1 MELLFEI
8 LKLTLPA
15 LIVGLTVY
23 FLFKNF
29 FDFQYRIKAIENKQN
44 DRKITVPLRLQSY
57 ERLSLFCERI
67 SIPNLIMRLRS
78 QDGNAQSLRYAL
90 MIAIQQ
96 EFEHN
101 VSQQVY
107 VSDQL
112 WQIIRLTKENMLGIV
127 NEVASK
133 TDNNANSEVLI
144 DELFKYLSENQ
155 SPTDTALAAIRQEAG
170 DLF

>member
-1 MELLFEI
+1 MEFLLEI
-8 LKLTLPA
+8 LKLTFPA
-15 LIVGLTVY
+15 LVVGLTVY
-23 FLFKNF
+23 YLFKKL
-29 FDFQYRIKAIENKQN
+29 FDFQYRMKMIENKQM
-44 DRKITVPLRLQSY
+44 DRKTTVPLRLQSY

-67 SIPNLIMRLRS
+67 SFPNLIMRLNTQES
-78 QDGNAQSLRYAL
+78 TAQSLKYAM

-127 NEVASK
+127 SEVSAKPENMASGEQFINALLQFNADKQSPIEVAL
-133 TDNNANSEVLI
+133 T
-144 DELFKYLSENQ
+144 
-155 SPTDTALAAIRQEAG
+155 AIRQEAG
-170 DLF
+170 ELF

>member
-8 LKLTLPA
+8 IKYTLPA

-23 FLFKNF
+23 FLFNNF
-29 FDFQYRIKAIENKQN
+29 FDFQYRMKAMENKQN
-44 DRKITVPLRLQSY
+44 DRRTTVPMRLQAY

-67 SIPNLIMRLRS
+67 SIPNLVMRLRTQES
-78 QDGNAQSLRYAL
+78 NAQSLRYAL

-107 VSDQL
+107 VSSEL
-112 WQIIRLTKENMLGIV
+112 WQIIKLTKDNMLGIV
-127 NEVASK
+127 NEAAQGLAK
-133 TDNNANSEVLI
+133 DADSEQLI
-144 DELFKYLSENQ
+144 DALFKFMTDKQ

-170 DLF
+170 EIF

>member
-8 LKLTLPA
+8 LKFTLPA
-15 LIVGLTVY
+15 LIVGLTTY

-29 FDFQYRIKAIENKQN
+29 FDFQYRIKAMENKQN
-44 DRKITVPLRLQSY
+44 DRRITVPMRLQAY

-67 SIPNLIMRLRS
+67 SIPNLIMRLRA
-78 QDGNAQSLRYAL
+78 QDGNAQSLRFAL
-90 MIAIQQ
+90 MIAVQQ

-112 WQIIRLTKENMLGIV
+112 WQIIKLTKENMLGIIS
-127 NEVASK
+127 EVAQK
-133 TDNNANSEVLI
+133 I
-144 DELFKYLSENQ
+144 DKSADTEPFIDALFKYLEENQ
-155 SPTDTALAAIRQEAG
+155 SPTDTALAAIRKEAG

>member
-29 FDFQYRIKAIENKQN
+29 FDFQYRMKAMESKQN
-44 DRKITVPLRLQSY
+44 DRRITVPLRLQSY

-67 SIPNLIMRLRS
+67 SIPNLVMRLRT
-78 QDGNAQSLRYAL
+78 QEGNAESLRFAL
-90 MIAIQQ
+90 MIGIQQ

-107 VSDQL
+107 VSGDL
-112 WQIIRLTKENMLGIV
+112 WQIIKLTKDNMLGIV
-127 NEVASK
+127 SEAAQGLKKEDS
-133 TDNNANSEVLI
+133 TEAFINA
-144 DELFKYLSENQ
+144 LFQFMADKQ
-155 SPTDTALAAIRQEAG
+155 SPTDTALTAIRQESG
-170 DLF
+170 ELF

>member
-133 TDNNANSEVLI
+133 TDNNANSEILI
-144 DELFKYLSENQ
+144 DALFKYLDENQ
-155 SPTDTALAAIRQEAG
+155 SPTDTALSAIRQEAG